1 MKKYLGNKA
10 MIALFIAPV
19 MLFMCVMVFYPLV
32 ILVKNSFADW
42 DGLNPAVFT
51 GLKNYQKIFRDPL
64 FYTSVTNGLIYAI
77 IQTCYQLPVATLL
90 AFAVKSVTKAEKN
103 FFRIAYYIPAVL
115 SVTVVCQLW
124 VAIYDAD
131 YGLINK
137 LFEVL
142 GMSYR
147 QNWLSGANTAI
158 RAITFVGTWQYTGY
172 QFILLLAAA
181 NSVPDDYFEAALLD
195 GCSKFKAHLRVT
207 IPLMQEAYRYCL
219 IIAFTGGLNAFAT
232 MNIMTG
238 GGPGT
243 STYTLTYMMYRS
255 AFRLGKYGYGCTA
268 AVMLVLQALLFSFIV
283 NKVVAREQI
292 TY

>member
-1 MKKYLGNKA
+1 MKKYLGNKT
-10 MIALFIAPV
+10 MIALFIAPT
-19 MLFMCVMVFYPLV
+19 MLFMIVMVFYPLC

-42 DGLNPAVFT
+42 DGLNTAVFT
-51 GLKNYQKIFRDPL
+51 GLKNYRRIFKDPL
-64 FYTSVTNGLIYAI
+64 FYTSLKNGIIYAV
-77 IQTCYQLPVATLL
+77 IQTCYQIPIATFL
-90 AFAVKSVTKAEKN
+90 AFAVKSVTNGEKK

-137 LFEVL
+137 LFEAIGL
-142 GMSYR
+142 SYR
-147 QNWLSGANTAI
+147 QNWLSGQHTGI

-172 QFILLLAAA
+172 QFILLLSAA
-181 NSVPDDYFEAALLD
+181 NSVPGDYFEAALLD
-195 GCSKFKAHLRVT
+195 GCSKFKAHLRIT
-207 IPLMQEAYRYCL
+207 IPLMQEAYKYCL

-255 AFRLGKYGYGCTA
+255 AFLLGKYGYGCTS
-268 AVMLVLQALLFSFIV
+268 AVLLVAQALLFSFIV

-292 TY
+292 IY

>member
-10 MIALFIAPV
+10 MIFVFIAPV

-32 ILVKNSFADW
+32 ILVKNSFTDW
-42 DGLNPAVFT
+42 DGLNPAVFN
-51 GLKNYQKIFRDPL
+51 GLSNYKRLFKDPL
-64 FYTSVTNGLIYAI
+64 FYTSVKNGLIYAV

-90 AFAVKSVTKAEKN
+90 VFAVKSVTNAEKK

-137 LFEVL
+137 LFEAIGL
-142 GMSYR
+142 SYQ
-147 QNWLSGANTAI
+147 QNWLSGKHSAI
-158 RAITFVGTWQYTGY
+158 LAITAVGTWQYTGY

-181 NSVPDDYFEAALLD
+181 NSVPQDYFEAALLD
-195 GCSKFKAHLRVT
+195 GCSKFKAHLRIT

-219 IIAFTGGLNAFAT
+219 IIAFTGGLNSFAI

-243 STYTLTYMMYRS
+243 ATYTLTFMMYRS
-255 AFRLGKYGYGCTA
+255 AFRLGKYGYGCAA
-268 AVMLVLQALLFSFIV
+268 AVMLVAQALLFSFFV

-292 TY
+292 VY

>member
-51 GLKNYQKIFRDPL
+51 GLKNYKKIFRDPL
-64 FYTSVTNGLIYAI
+64 FYTSVKNGLIYAVL
-77 IQTCYQLPVATLL
+77 QTCYQLPVATLL
-90 AFAVKSVTKAEKN
+90 AFAVKSVTKGEKN

-124 VAIYDAD
+124 LAIYDAD

-137 LFEVL
+137 LFEAIGL
-142 GMSYR
+142 SYR
-147 QNWLSGANTAI
+147 QNWLSGQNTAI

-181 NSVPDDYFEAALLD
+181 NSVPEDYFEAALLD

-207 IPLMQEAYRYCL
+207 LPLMQEAYRYCL
-219 IIAFTGGLNAFAT
+219 IIAFTGGLNAFAS

-243 STYTLTYMMYRS
+243 ATYTLTYMMYRS

-268 AVMLVLQALLFSFIV
+268 AVMLVIQALLFSFIV
-283 NKVVAREQI
+283 NKVIAREQI